1 MPVESPGEVP
11 VDLPVDVPVKVQ
23 WISHRGLSDEEAE
36 GTVENT
42 LTSFQ
47 LAVDDGF
54 DWLETD
60 IRISTDGELFL
71 HHDQSLLRTAGEDI
85 NPESLSSD
93 ELREITLLDG
103 QSLCFFDEFVEQFD
117 GSNWVLDIK
126 AEQGDR
132 ALEVLDSRFGDVIRA
147 RIDRI
152 WFQVWT
158 DKHRTFVEKAFPGAQ
173 LFASKLECYVSG
185 FSVFLGLPAAGRI
198 KANVIYAM
206 TPAFLGRDL
215 YTERMTQPYIERRAN
230 LLAFL
235 PEKDEHIRQV
245 LKLPYQFLLT
255 NRRRKSFVG

>member
-1 MPVESPGEVP
+1 MP
-11 VDLPVDVPVKVQ
+11 VDLPVGVQ

-71 HHDQSLLRTAGEDI
+71 HHDQSLLRTTGEDI
-85 NPESLSSD
+85 NPESLSAD

-103 QSLCFFDEFVEQFD
+103 QRLCFFDEFVEQFD

-132 ALEVLDSRFGDVIRA
+132 ALEVLEEINKVFAKVRFEEARKNSSMPPVIPLEESRKTA
-147 RIDRI
+147 
-152 WFQVWT
+152 
-158 DKHRTFVEKAFPGAQ
+158 
-173 LFASKLECYVSG
+173 
-185 FSVFLGLPAAGRI
+185 PA
-198 KANVIYAM
+198 
-206 TPAFLGRDL
+206 TP
-215 YTERMTQPYIERRAN
+215 
-230 LLAFL
+230 
-235 PEKDEHIRQV
+235 
-245 LKLPYQFLLT
+245 
-255 NRRRKSFVG
+255 